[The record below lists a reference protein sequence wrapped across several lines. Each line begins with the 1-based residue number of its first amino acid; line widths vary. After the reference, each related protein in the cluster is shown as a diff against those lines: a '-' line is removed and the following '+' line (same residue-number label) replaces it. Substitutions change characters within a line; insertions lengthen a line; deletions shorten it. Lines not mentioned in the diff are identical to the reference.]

1 MSQQNPIEQYLQ
13 TLRAMG
19 MSEEAI
25 AMYRQQMEQS
35 INMTNQ
41 WASQFGQNFDPM
53 NAMNQAFGQ
62 FGAFDNG
69 DAQSQLELNPESTLT
84 IRQQWAVA
92 CGADLAMLN
101 GQYLNDVIT
110 GFSRAECRQL
120 LSQWWDI
127 DSKEELLEMIEW
139 LFAEGHRIQYD
150 IIWQAMTTI
159 SMKESKEFLRQHVAT
174 NEEEAELALHR
185 LRNMRDALELFQEQ
199 KLIVPGFQPEMLI
212 WDYARVINLSR
223 GGVDAGY
230 ITREEALEIIDKC
243 IEPVR
248 KMYSSW
254 KQLSVSY
261 QFARYVWSDLQ
272 EEDGREM
279 MENMEILLTDPE
291 SPWVKLKWNEPI

>member
-1 MSQQNPIEQYLQ
+1 MSQPNPIEQYLQ

-41 WASQFGQNFDPM
+41 WASQFGQNLDM
-53 NAMNQAFGQ
+53 NAMNQAFAGM
-62 FGAFDNG
+62 GGFDNG
-69 DAQSQLELNPESTLT
+69 DEQSQLEINPASTLT
-84 IRQQWAVA
+84 TRQQWAIA

-101 GQYLNDVIT
+101 GQYLNDVTT
-110 GFSRAECRQL
+110 GFSKQDCRQL
-120 LSQWWDI
+120 LSEWWDI
-127 DSKEELLEMIEW
+127 DSKEELQEMIQW
-139 LFAEGHRIQYD
+139 LFTEGHRIQYD
-150 IIWQAMTTI
+150 LIWQALNTV

-174 NEEEAELALHR
+174 NEEEAELALRR
-185 LRNMRDALELFQEQ
+185 LRNMRDALELFQEH
-199 KLIVPGFQPEMLI
+199 KLIAPDFQPEMLI

-223 GGVDAGY
+223 AGVDAGY
-230 ITREEALEIIDKC
+230 ISKEEALEIIDKC
-243 IEPVR
+243 IDPVR

-272 EEDGREM
+272 EEDCMEM
-279 MENMEILLTDPE
+279 MENMEVLLTDPE
-291 SPWVKLKWNEPI
+291 SPWVKLKWDEPI

>member
-41 WASQFGQNFDPM
+41 WASQFGQNLDM
-53 NAMNQAFGQ
+53 NAMSQAFGSM
-62 FGAFDNG
+62 GGFDNG
-69 DAQSQLELNPESTLT
+69 EEQSQLEINPESTLST
-84 IRQQWAVA
+84 RQQWAIA
-92 CGADLAMLN
+92 CGADLTMMN
-101 GQYLNDVIT
+101 GQYLNDVTT
-110 GFSRAECRQL
+110 GFSKQDCRKL
-120 LSQWWDI
+120 LSDWWDI
-127 DSKEELLEMIEW
+127 DSKEELLEMIQW

-150 IIWQAMTTI
+150 LIWQALNTV

-174 NEEEAELALHR
+174 NEEEAELALKR
-185 LRNMRDALELFQEQ
+185 LRNMRDALELFQEH
-199 KLIVPGFQPEMLI
+199 KLIAPGFQPEMLI

-223 GGVDAGY
+223 AGVDAGY
-230 ITREEALEIIDKC
+230 ISKEEALEIIDKC
-243 IEPVR
+243 IDPVK

-272 EEDGREM
+272 EEDCMEM
-279 MENMEILLTDPE
+279 MENMEVLLTDPE
-291 SPWVKLKWNEPI
+291 SPWVKLKWDEPI

>member
-1 MSQQNPIEQYLQ
+1 MSQNPIEQYLQ
-13 TLRAMG
+13 QLRAMG
-19 MSEEAI
+19 MNEEAI

-35 INMTNQ
+35 INLTNQ
-41 WASQFGQNFDPM
+41 WASQFGQNIDPM
-53 NAMNQAFGQ
+53 NAMNQAFGALGS
-62 FGAFDNG
+62 FGND
-69 DAQSQLELNPESTLT
+69 DEQPRLQLNPASTLT
-84 IRQQWAVA
+84 TRQQWAIA

-101 GQYLNDVIT
+101 GQFLNDVTT
-110 GFSRAECRQL
+110 GFSKTECRQL

-139 LFAEGHRIQYD
+139 LFTEGHRIQYD
-150 IIWQAMTTI
+150 LIWQAMNSI
-159 SMKESKEFLRQHVAT
+159 SMKETKEFLREHVAT

-185 LRNMRDALELFQEQ
+185 LRNMRDALERFQEQ
-199 KLIVPGFQPEMLI
+199 KLIAPDFQPEMLI

-230 ITREEALEIIDKC
+230 ISKEEALEIIDRC
-243 IEPVR
+243 IEPIR

-261 QFARYVWSDLQ
+261 QFARYVWSDL
-272 EEDGREM
+272 EEDDCKEM

-291 SPWVKLKWNEPI
+291 SPWVKMKWDEAI

>member
-13 TLRAMG
+13 SLRAMG
-19 MSEEAI
+19 MNEEAI

-35 INMTNQ
+35 INLTNQ
-41 WASQFGQNFDPM
+41 WASQFGQQIDPM
-53 NAMNQAFGQ
+53 NAMNQAFGSL
-62 FGAFDNG
+62 GAFGND
-69 DAQSQLELNPESTLT
+69 DEQPKMSLNPGSTLT
-84 IRQQWAVA
+84 TRQQWAIA

-101 GQYLNDVIT
+101 GQFLNDVTT
-110 GFSRAECRQL
+110 GSSKMECRQL

-139 LFAEGHRIQYD
+139 LFTEGHRIQYD
-150 IIWQAMTTI
+150 LIWQAMNSI
-159 SMKESKEFLRQHVAT
+159 SMKETKEFLREHVAN

-185 LRNMRDALELFQEQ
+185 LRNMRDALERFQEQ
-199 KLIVPGFQPEMLI
+199 KLIAPDFQPEMLI

-230 ITREEALEIIDKC
+230 ISKEEALEIIDRC
-243 IEPVR
+243 IEPIR

-261 QFARYVWSDLQ
+261 QFARYVWSDLE
-272 EEDGREM
+272 EEDCKEM

-291 SPWVKLKWNEPI
+291 SPWVKMKWDEAI

>member
-13 TLRAMG
+13 SLRAMG
-19 MSEEAI
+19 MNEEAI

-35 INMTNQ
+35 INITNQ
-41 WASQFGQNFDPM
+41 WASQFGQNIDPM
-53 NAMNQAFGQ
+53 NAMNQAFGSL
-62 FGAFDNG
+62 GAFGND
-69 DAQSQLELNPESTLT
+69 DEQPKLSLNPESTLNT
-84 IRQQWAVA
+84 RQQWAIA

-101 GQYLNDVIT
+101 GQFLNDVTT
-110 GFSRAECRQL
+110 GSSKTECRQL

-139 LFAEGHRIQYD
+139 LFTEGHRIQYD
-150 IIWQAMTTI
+150 LIWQAMNSI
-159 SMKESKEFLRQHVAT
+159 SMKETKEFLREHVAT

-199 KLIVPGFQPEMLI
+199 KLIAPDFQPEMLI
-212 WDYARVINLSR
+212 WDFARVINLSR

-230 ITREEALEIIDKC
+230 ITKEEALEIIDRC
-243 IEPVR
+243 IDPVR

-261 QFARYVWSDLQ
+261 QFARYVWSDLE
-272 EEDGREM
+272 EEDCKEM

-291 SPWVKLKWNEPI
+291 SPWVKMKWDEAI